1 MESRWE
7 DLLDVEVR
15 RATGWLQADRTL
27 GLSLL
32 LGPLAR
38 RTHWGVDERR
48 EEGYL
53 DENQALT
60 LAGLWRVAYL
70 ASQGIGWVERRRAQ
84 ALVRA
89 TPRRYRAAGGRPRSP
104 RWLGASFSP
113 THLRETQR
121 LCLELMDSGAVPL
134 GVEWSL
140 MGMAIQGLFG
150 YRPDALLVAADGSLV
165 WVEFNRRP
173 IGRDAS
179 TRAKYRHLEE
189 GMLAHVCS
197 RLGRN
202 LRFILVAGGA
212 RRELLYTVR
221 HLYPTEATR

>member
-1 MESRWE
+1 MEGRWE
-7 DLLDVEVR
+7 DLLRVEVR
-15 RATGWLQADRTL
+15 RAGGWLQADRTL

-32 LGPLAR
+32 LGPLGR

-53 DENQALT
+53 DESQALT
-60 LAGLWRVAYL
+60 LAGLWRLAYL
-70 ASQGIGWVERRRAQ
+70 ARQGIGWVERRRLQ

-89 TPRRYRAAGGRPRSP
+89 TPRRYRAAEGRPRSP

-121 LCLELMDSGAVPL
+121 LCLELMEAGAVPL

-173 IGRDAS
+173 IARDAS

-189 GMLAHVCS
+189 GVLAHVCS

-212 RRELLYTVR
+212 RRELLYSVR
-221 HLYPTEATR
+221 HLFPTEVRG